1 MAISPSATNT
11 DQRRRF
17 KEIDMLTQTADYALR
32 ALIYLAHS
40 PEDGYHQTRDLAKA
54 LNVPT
59 NYLGKILQL
68 LGHQQIVESQR
79 GMNGGFRL
87 SKLPEQVRLYD
98 VLSALDAL
106 PVNNECPMLT
116 GGRQIELCRL
126 HRQFAAITADTIR
139 FLKQTTLED
148 VLQPNS
154 FPAECPG
161 PEHLPADTDT
171 YPCTKFPA
179 HNRLTVLAI

>member
-1 MAISPSATNT
+1 
-11 DQRRRF
+11 
-17 KEIDMLTQTADYALR
+17 MLTQTADYALR

-68 LGHQQIVESQR
+68 LAHQQIVESQR

-87 SKLPEQVRLYD
+87 AKLPEQVRLYD
-98 VLSALDAL
+98 VFFALDAL
-106 PVNNECPMLT
+106 PADNECPMLT
-116 GGRQIELCRL
+116 GGRQLELCRL
-126 HRQFAAITADTIR
+126 HRRFAALNADYIR
-139 FLKQTTLED
+139 FLKETTLEEI
-148 VLQPNS
+148 LQPDS

-161 PEHLPADTDT
+161 PEHLPADTDVL
-171 YPCTKFPA
+171 PCTHFPSTS
-179 HNRLTVLAI
+179 RLNVLSL